1 MKYNEIYLG
10 KTVCY
15 QRQKAIV
22 RNIGTY
28 TPTLRH
34 IVDWVLGKG
43 DRTTEITIELKN
55 GTEKKVPLGD
65 LAVHFSR

>member
-1 MKYNEIYLG
+1 MNYNDIYLG

-28 TPTLRH
+28 KPTLRH

-43 DRTTEITIELKN
+43 DRTTEITIELKD
-55 GTEKKVPLGD
+55 GKEQKVALGD
-65 LAVHFSR
+65 LAVEFGR